1 LAVGT
6 NLNNQKSLY
15 VSLTKLHFRCRK

>member
-1 LAVGT
+1 
-6 NLNNQKSLY
+6 